1 VTEEQ
6 LQPEPTEE
14 QESETDA
21 VQDEIVAE
29 STDAGTEAA
38 AIPSLE
44 EQVAVAE
51 AKAAEYLDG
60 WQRAR
65 AELANFKKRT
75 EREREQ
81 ARAMLQAE
89 IVIGLLPILDDFDLA
104 MNSLTDDIAGH
115 DWVGGI
121 EQIRRKLQSQLAVT
135 GLSEIE
141 ALGQPFDPELHEAVM
156 QRSVPEAE
164 AGSVVEIMRKG
175 YRLGDRV
182 IRPAMVVVAG

>member
-1 VTEEQ
+1 MTEEQ